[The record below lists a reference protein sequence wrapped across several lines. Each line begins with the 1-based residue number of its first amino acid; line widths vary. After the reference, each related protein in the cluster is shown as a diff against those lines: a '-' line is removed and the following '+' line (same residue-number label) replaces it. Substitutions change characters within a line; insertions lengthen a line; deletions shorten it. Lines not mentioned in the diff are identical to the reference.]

1 MEFYS
6 KEEITNVY
14 KKYFGKDKK
23 LDFTNYPEY
32 LEKNDVTFNYECYGA
47 PDSIDQITKI
57 DSSMPT
63 KNTVIL
69 TYLTKITED
78 DKTTEEKISLTF
90 KKEDSNWVYSDHK
103 KIQN

>member
-6 KEEITNVY
+6 KEEITNIY
-14 KKYFGKDKK
+14 KKYFSKDKK
-23 LDFTNYPEY
+23 LDLTNYPYY
-32 LEKNDVTFNYECYGA
+32 LEKNDVAFNYECYGA
-47 PDSIDQITKI
+47 PDSIDKITKI

-78 DKTTEEKISLTF
+78 DKTTEEKFSLTF
-90 KKEDSNWVYSDHK
+90 KKEGSNWVHSDHK